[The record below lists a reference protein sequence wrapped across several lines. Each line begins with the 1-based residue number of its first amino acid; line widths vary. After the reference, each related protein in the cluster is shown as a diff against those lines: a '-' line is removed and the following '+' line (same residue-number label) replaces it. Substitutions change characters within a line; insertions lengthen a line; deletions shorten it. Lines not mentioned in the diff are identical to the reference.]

1 MPNKVCRWG
10 ILGAAQIARKNW
22 QAIRHASNCVL
33 TTVASRDLARCKQ
46 FVDECQRSAPFNEVP
61 RACGS
66 YEELLASAEVDAVYL
81 PLPTALRTHW
91 AVAAA
96 NAGKHVLVEK
106 PVGATTEDVERI
118 LTACRDNN
126 VQFMDGVMFM
136 HSHRLDQLR
145 AILQDNDTVGPIK
158 RIDSTF
164 TFGAPAEFF
173 ASNIRAQSDLEPL
186 GCLGDLGWYNIRFTL
201 WVMNWQ
207 LPAKVRGQQLA
218 GHRHPASPA
227 TVPTDFSAELYF
239 PQGVS
244 AGFYCSFLT
253 EIQQWAHVGGTK
265 GSVYLSDFV
274 LPWYGSELTFEVSK
288 PVFQISGCDF
298 HMERHV
304 HRFAVREYSNSNAIA
319 QESRMFHTFAELALS
334 GKPDPFWGEIA
345 LKTQQVSDAC
355 LQSAR
360 ADGTPVELVP

>member
-1 MPNKVCRWG
+1 MPKEVCRWG

-33 TTVASRDLARCKQ
+33 TAVASRDPARCRQ
-46 FVDECQRSAPFNEVP
+46 FVEECQRSVPFNEVP
-61 RACGS
+61 RVCGS
-66 YEELLASAEVDAVYL
+66 YEELLASDDVDAVYL

-106 PVGATTEDVERI
+106 PVGTSADDVQQI
-118 LTACRDNN
+118 LAACRDNN

-136 HSHRLDQLR
+136 HSRRLEKLR
-145 AILQDNDTVGPIK
+145 AILQDDETVGPMK
-158 RIDSTF
+158 RIDSAF

-201 WVMNWQ
+201 WAMNWQ
-207 LPAKVRGQQLA
+207 LPGRVRGQQLA

-227 TVPTDFSAELYF
+227 PVPTDFSAELYF

-244 AGFYCSFLT
+244 ASFYCSFLAD
-253 EIQQWAHVGGTK
+253 IQQWAHVSGTK

-274 LPWYGSELTFEVSK
+274 LPWYGSELAFEVSK
-288 PVFQISGCDF
+288 PVFQSAVVTSTWNG
-298 HMERHV
+298 MS
-304 HRFAVREYSNSNAIA
+304 HRFAVREYSNSAATA
-319 QESRMFHTFAELALS
+319 QESQMFHTFAELARS
-334 GKPDPFWGEIA
+334 GQPDPFWGAIA
-345 LKTQQVSDAC
+345 LKTQQVLDAC

-360 ADGTPVELVP
+360 ADGMPVELGG